1 MIINVAGAG
10 AGKTTGLAK
19 EIIDKHKQVLGNK
32 KIYCVAFTNNAV
44 KSIKDKL
51 LAYYDKIP
59 ENIIVCTIHSFL
71 YQEFIYPYHYLIFNK
86 HYNSISTIELSNN
99 AQFKNYKLAE
109 LDKKNILHIEAIPEK
124 AKWVIV
130 KKSTDRS
137 AQRNYR
143 NVVLNA
149 FKSYCQTIFVD
160 EAQDIDGHMKEIFEK
175 LDSEGIEIVLKGDPK
190 QDIRGYGCFRA
201 LINARPQSVI
211 YDATCYRCPAKHLKI
226 TNSLIHQNEHQ
237 SSEKTGGRI
246 DIVFESSCDIDVLL
260 SSAFDL
266 KYIYQKND
274 LFETHS
280 NELER
285 PSRFDTLYYEIYSIL
300 CEIEPDVQAREIR
313 SYNYTQGMI
322 SLYNQGK
329 PEKQIMNR
337 LASHTGKLSKEQ
349 YAKVKNALCVA
360 QVTTSQKYDVCSIES
375 IKGLEGERCLFIL
388 TSELAPYLFL
398 DKTAEN
404 KIKNA
409 LYVALTRSKENL
421 VILVC
426 KEVEAVYDQSSIKD
440 YFTKIMTT

>member
-1 MIINVAGAG
+1 MD
-10 AGKTTGLAK
+10 T
-19 EIIDKHKQVLGNK
+19 
-32 KIYCVAFTNNAV
+32 
-44 KSIKDKL
+44 
-51 LAYYDKIP
+51 
-59 ENIIVCTIHSFL
+59 
-71 YQEFIYPYHYLIFNK
+71 
-86 HYNSISTIELSNN
+86 
-99 AQFKNYKLAE
+99 
-109 LDKKNILHIEAIPEK
+109 KNILHIEAIPEK

-137 AQRNYR
+137 TQRIYR

-201 LINARPQSVI
+201 LINTRPQSVI
-211 YDATCYRCPAKHLKI
+211 YDATCHRCPAKHLII

-237 SSEKTGGRI
+237 SSEKTGGRV
-246 DIVFESSCDIDVLL
+246 DIVFESSCDIDALL
-260 SSAFDL
+260 SSGFDL

-300 CEIEPDVQAREIR
+300 CEIEPDVQTREIR

-329 PEKQIMNR
+329 PYKQIMNR
-337 LASHTGKLSKEQ
+337 LESHTGKLSNQQ
-349 YAKVKNALCVA
+349 YAKVKDALCVEQA
-360 QVTTSQKYDVCSIES
+360 SKLTKHDACSIES
-375 IKGLEGERCLFIL
+375 IG
-388 TSELAPYLFL
+388 
-398 DKTAEN
+398 
-404 KIKNA
+404 
-409 LYVALTRSKENL
+409 VALVLQRVHSLGMRFNDLIDLL
-421 VILVC
+421 VFNAH
-426 KEVEAVYDQSSIKD
+426 VEG
-440 YFTKIMTT
+440 